1 MKLGSLDI
9 SKVYLGSTEVSKAYL
24 GNVVVHE
31 GKTLETPYI
40 KDGLTFLLDG
50 VNKGGDSTAWT
61 DLVKGIKFPYVTG
74 VTADTDNVTFASGHS
89 AMVADKGLTYNSKI
103 NATVEI
109 VWQYSHANNQ
119 QSIFRSDID
128 GLGFFQYYR
137 ADFGFYCRKSTSS
150 NDVQCI
156 ANPTSNRVEGK
167 KLSVTYS
174 PSVGYING
182 VLANNDGTRN
192 IGIGT
197 LTLGI
202 NYVGKIYCIRL
213 YNRVLTEAE
222 RLANYAVDVD
232 RFSIT

>member
-1 MKLGSLDI
+1 M
-9 SKVYLGSTEVSKAYL
+9 SKFRRQLMMANVNPPVPPEPPTPVYCG
-24 GNVVVHE
+24 
-31 GKTLETPYI
+31 YI
-40 KDGLTFLLDG
+40 VDGLTFILDG
-50 VNKGGDSTAWT
+50 IEKGTDNDAWT
-61 DLVKGIKFPYVTG
+61 DLVGGIKFPYVTG

-109 VWQYSHANNQ
+109 VFQYSNVNSIK
-119 QSIFRSDID
+119 SIFRSNID

-137 ADFGFYCRKSTSS
+137 TDFGFYCRKSTSS
-150 NDVQCI
+150 NDVKCI

-174 PSVGYING
+174 PSIGYING
-182 VLANNDGTRN
+182 VLASNDGYRN

-202 NYVGKIYCIRL
+202 NYVGKIHCIRL

-222 RLANYAVDVD
+222 RLANYANDVE
-232 RFSIT
+232 RFNIT